1 MKVATEAQSSK
12 EVWIKP
18 AEFKLPGGLIGF
30 PDVTDFELLAN
41 TDELPFMWIR
51 SVEHREISFVVIE
64 PSEILDSYEVEI
76 PDDDIESLGIQS
88 EKDTLVLNIV
98 TIKDGETIDSA
109 TVNLIGP
116 VVLNRHTMEGKQVV
130 ILNNHKFSARH
141 PIMAGV
147 DEN

>member
-1 MKVATEAQSSK
+1 MKVATETQSSK

-18 AEFKLPGGLIGF
+18 AEFTLANGLIGF
-30 PDVTDFELLAN
+30 PDVTKFELLAN

-51 SVEHREISFVVIE
+51 SVERHELGFIVIE

-88 EKDTLVLNIV
+88 ESDTLVLNIV
-98 TIKDGETIDSA
+98 TIREGDSIESA

-116 VVLNRHTMEGKQVV
+116 ILLNRHTMEGKQVV
-130 ILNNHKFSARH
+130 IQNNQKFSARH
-141 PIMAGV
+141 PIMAEV
-147 DEN
+147 EEN

>member
-1 MKVATEAQSSK
+1 MKVATEAQSNK

-18 AEFKLPGGLIGF
+18 AEFKLPQGLIGF

-51 SVEHREISFVVIE
+51 SIERHEVGFIVIE

-76 PDDDIESLGIQS
+76 PDDDIAALDIKS
-88 EKDTLVLNIV
+88 ETDTLVLNIV
-98 TIKDGETIDSA
+98 TLKDGDPIESA

-116 VVLNRHTMEGKQVV
+116 IVLNRHTMEGKQVV

-141 PIMAGV
+141 PIMEGV
-147 DEN
+147 EEN

>member
-1 MKVATEAQSSK
+1 MKVATEAQSNK

-18 AEFKLPGGLIGF
+18 AEFKLPQGLIGF

-51 SVEHREISFVVIE
+51 SIERHEVGFIVIE

-76 PDDDIESLGIQS
+76 PDDDIAALDIKS
-88 EKDTLVLNIV
+88 EADTLVLNIV
-98 TIKDGETIDSA
+98 TLKDGDPIESA

-116 VVLNRHTMEGKQVV
+116 IVLNRHTMEGKQVV

-141 PIMAGV
+141 PIMEGV
-147 DEN
+147 EEN